1 MDPKLDELVS
11 MAAFAHVVEARSFT
25 AAAAKLGLSKSV
37 VSTRLSQLE
46 ARLGVRLL
54 QRTTRRLSMTTEGA
68 RLYERCA
75 RILRASEEA
84 VEVVAQ
90 VGTVPHGLLRV
101 TAPLGFGLLRLVQL
115 LPTFAERF
123 PRVRVDLSLSDR
135 IVDLSIEPFDVA
147 IRFTPRVRE
156 LDVVARRI
164 GGDGRVLCAAP
175 SYLERRGVPRVPDDL
190 RRHNCLRLS
199 ARREREE
206 WSFPSGDGPIVV
218 PVSGN
223 FIVDNVIALR
233 TALLGGLGV
242 AVMPRSIVSSDLK
255 RGRLVPLLK
264 AHPFE
269 EIGVYALH
277 AHGRHVPAKVRV
289 FIDFLVEKLRSSTK
303 GARRRAAGLAE

>member
-11 MAAFAHVVEARSFT
+11 MAAFAHVVESRSFT

-37 VSTRLSQLE
+37 VSTRLTQLE

-90 VGTVPHGLLRV
+90 VGTLPHGLLRV
-101 TAPLGFGLLRLVQL
+101 TAPLGFGLLQLVHL
-115 LPTFAERF
+115 LPAFAERY

-135 IVDLSIEPFDVA
+135 MVDVAAEAFDVA
-147 IRFTPRVRE
+147 IRFAPRVRE
-156 LDVVARRI
+156 LDLVARRI
-164 GGDGRVLCAAP
+164 GTDGRVLCAAP
-175 SYLERRGVPRVPDDL
+175 SYLERRGVPRAPEDL
-190 RRHNCLRLS
+190 KAHNCLRLS

-206 WSFPSGDGPIVV
+206 WSFPSSDGPIVV

-223 FIVDNVIALR
+223 FIVDNVVALR

-255 RGRLVPLLK
+255 RGRLVALLT
-264 AHPFE
+264 AYPFE

-277 AHGRHVPAKVRV
+277 AHGRHVPAKVRA
-289 FIDFLVEKLRSSTK
+289 FIDFLVDKSKGSHRSST
-303 GARRRAAGLAE
+303 G

>member
-1 MDPKLDELVS
+1 MDPKLDELLS

-37 VSTRLSQLE
+37 VSTKLSQLE

-84 VEVVAQ
+84 IEVVAQ
-90 VGTVPHGLLRV
+90 VGTLPHGLLRV
-101 TAPLGFGLLRLVQL
+101 TAPVGFGQLQLVHL
-115 LPTFAERF
+115 LPAFAERY
-123 PRVRVDLSLSDR
+123 PRIRVDLALSDR
-135 IVDLSIEPFDVA
+135 MVNLAAEAFDVA
-147 IRFTPRVRE
+147 IRFAPRVRE
-156 LDVVARRI
+156 LDLVARRI
-164 GGDGRVLCAAP
+164 GTDGRVLCAAP
-175 SYLERRGVPRVPDDL
+175 SYLEHRAVPRVPEDL
-190 RRHNCLRLS
+190 RGHNCLRLS

-206 WSFPSGDGPIVV
+206 WSFPSDDGPIVV

-233 TALLGGLGV
+233 SALLAGLGV
-242 AVMPRSIVSSDLK
+242 AVMPQSIVSLDLK

-264 AHPFE
+264 AYPFE

-289 FIDFLVEKLRSSTK
+289 FIDFLVEKLRPSAKTN
-303 GARRRAAGLAE
+303 RRRAEGGAE